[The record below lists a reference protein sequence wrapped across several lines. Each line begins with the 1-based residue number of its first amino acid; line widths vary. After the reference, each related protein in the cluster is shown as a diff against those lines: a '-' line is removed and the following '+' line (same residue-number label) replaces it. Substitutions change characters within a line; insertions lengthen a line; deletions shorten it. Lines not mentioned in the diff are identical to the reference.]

1 MLASIVLFS
10 TLYAT
15 YSAYNGTSI
24 VKRVVST
31 QATSTKV
38 FSSNYLEDYSNTNI
52 AVKDL
57 RTTTEGNFVMAIT
70 VCNYDQMDFNSY
82 AKSNIE
88 YELKAELVQYNS
100 TTGEYVLVREVQKEG
115 TGEEARKKKF
125 TVKRIMDNNAEVEE
139 DERDLNTGSFTV
151 LFNESLEGGNPLKDA
166 FEICFDSAEVVKAIP
181 DLFIRVIATPTPE
194 SQQLNPGISTMACII
209 SISQGR
215 TVETGWHGS
224 LQENGNEEYDGYNLI
239 IEGSGAGTI
248 EILWNNNLFAMN
260 PAFDALYG
268 SSGSNILGPEII
280 PPGKPSGWIKRTLTV
295 NSMVDNRYVVQFY
308 KKQPAAV
315 GTGNI
320 ECDNYTPQPV
330 EEP

>member
-1 MLASIVLFS
+1 MKRRKKNIYKKIIKYPITVWMLASIVLFS

-151 LFNESLEGGNPLKDA
+151 LFNESLKEAIRLRMLLK
-166 FEICFDSAEVVKAIP
+166 SV
-181 DLFIRVIATPTPE
+181 LIR
-194 SQQLNPGISTMACII
+194 QRL
-209 SISQGR
+209 
-215 TVETGWHGS
+215 
-224 LQENGNEEYDGYNLI
+224 
-239 IEGSGAGTI
+239 
-248 EILWNNNLFAMN
+248 
-260 PAFDALYG
+260 
-268 SSGSNILGPEII
+268 
-280 PPGKPSGWIKRTLTV
+280 
-295 NSMVDNRYVVQFY
+295 
-308 KKQPAAV
+308 
-315 GTGNI
+315 
-320 ECDNYTPQPV
+320 
-330 EEP
+330 